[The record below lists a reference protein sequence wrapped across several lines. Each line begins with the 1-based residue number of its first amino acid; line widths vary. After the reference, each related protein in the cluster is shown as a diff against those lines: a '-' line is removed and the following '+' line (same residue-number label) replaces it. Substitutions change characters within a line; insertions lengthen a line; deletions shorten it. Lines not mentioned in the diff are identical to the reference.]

1 MSIEGG
7 VQWGR
12 VDGGWVRMGLGE
24 VGWPRIGVMWIGMEK
39 IGKKERKQE
48 SERNK
53 KGRIK
58 QRKEKQDIK

>member
-1 MSIEGG
+1 MGQGG
-7 VQWGR
+7 W
-12 VDGGWVRMGLGE
+12 GWVRMGLGE

-39 IGKKERKQE
+39 IGQKERKQE

-58 QRKEKQDIK
+58 QRKEKQEIK